1 VGSFTKTKIMT
12 TFKFL
17 TQNPKVLIYS
27 TVGHKLYGGIG
38 VVNECLTDYYVHI
51 TWLSYDDFP
60 TDYNF
65 DMFTCVDVLE
75 LLKK

>member
-1 VGSFTKTKIMT
+1 MENNLS

-17 TQNPKVLIYS
+17 TENPKVLIYS

-38 VVNECLTDYYVHI
+38 VVNECLTSDYVHI

-60 TDYNF
+60 TDYDYDLPTDIN
-65 DMFTCVDVLE
+65 DLE
-75 LLKK
+75 TLKK